1 MYLNFIA
8 ILKLVAISIPFFQTL
23 VKGYGITKREKSLT
37 CAILRQSICF
47 DITTKKMTEEFIAL
61 LFKEQRTLTFY
72 QEI

>member
-1 MYLNFIA
+1 ME
-8 ILKLVAISIPFFQTL
+8 
-23 VKGYGITKREKSLT
+23 ITKREKSLT

-72 QEI
+72 QGI

>member
-1 MYLNFIA
+1 ME
-8 ILKLVAISIPFFQTL
+8 
-23 VKGYGITKREKSLT
+23 ITKREKSLT
-37 CAILRQSICF
+37 CAILLRQSICF